1 MDSEFAYSF
10 LLLYFVVS
18 LRSVICQTSGTVNVG
33 ESLAATG
40 QNPPW
45 LSPSKDF
52 AFGFRQ
58 INENDD
64 FFLLATVP
72 VTDYYH
78 KATLNF
84 DGVFT
89 ISHHPKNSLSNET
102 WTVIETKPKNICLE
116 LNGPRGSGIC
126 GFNNVCKL
134 KDDQRPTC
142 ECPPGY
148 SLIDP
153 EDKYGS
159 CKPDFIRGCEV
170 DGQIPQEDL
179 YKLVELPN
187 TDWPPSDYEL
197 TSPCSQEEC
206 RKSCQQ
212 DCFCA
217 AAVSKDGRC
226 WKKKLPLSNGRKD
239 IVVSSMA
246 FLKVRKDNSTLQNTL
261 CRPPIAEKNQDS
273 LIIVVSV
280 LLGGSVIVIFILAGL
295 LCSGSFLHHRKH
307 TESHQQ
313 ESSMGMNLRC
323 LTYKELED
331 ATNGLNEELGR
342 GSFGIVY
349 KGPQNILLDGSYNA
363 RISDFGLAKLLMIN
377 QTHTKT
383 NIRGTKGYVAPEW
396 FRSNTITAKVDAYS
410 FGVMLLEI
418 ISCRRSVEIEIR
430 ENDREILTDWAYLC
444 IRRGT
449 LDALADEDP
458 EVTSD
463 MKRLERYVMIA
474 LWCIQED
481 PSLRPTMKKVM
492 LMLEGNVQVAI
503 PPSPCPLSSTIR

>member
-1 MDSEFAYSF
+1 MDSEFAFSF

-159 CKPDFIRGCEV
+159 FKPDFIRGCEV

-349 KGPQNILLDGSYNA
+349 KGVIETGS
-363 RISDFGLAKLLMIN
+363 D
-377 QTHTKT
+377 
-383 NIRGTKGYVAPEW
+383 VP
-396 FRSNTITAKVDAYS
+396 TAIAVKNVRQ
-410 FGVMLLEI
+410 I
-418 ISCRRSVEIEIR
+418 IKRRR
-430 ENDREILTDWAYLC
+430 
-444 IRRGT
+444 
-449 LDALADEDP
+449 
-458 EVTSD
+458 
-463 MKRLERYVMIA
+463 
-474 LWCIQED
+474 
-481 PSLRPTMKKVM
+481 
-492 LMLEGNVQVAI
+492 
-503 PPSPCPLSSTIR
+503 